1 MSIPL
6 VSSASFRSL
15 VGDAL
20 AGRLDEM
27 LERRDFTDLVL
38 FSDAAGGRIALLPVG
53 PGQRFER
60 LAAVAGLEVDGLRP
74 LCAFHPR
81 EDGADGT
88 EASLV
93 RESLDARER
102 YLAECEHRMAEVGQG
117 LSEREAQLEQREQ
130 QLLTKEREFFR
141 RSGELN
147 RQNGEGEPG
156 GRPA

>member
-1 MSIPL
+1 MNIPL
-6 VSSASFRSL
+6 VSLTSFRSL
-15 VGDAL
+15 VGDPL

-27 LERRDFTDLVL
+27 LERRDFSEVVL
-38 FSDAAGGRIALLPVG
+38 FSDLAGSQVALLPVG
-53 PGQRFER
+53 PGQRYEH
-60 LAAVAGLEVDGLRP
+60 LAAVAGLEVEGLRP

-81 EDGADGT
+81 EDGSDGT

-130 QLLTKEREFFR
+130 QLLSKERDFFR
-141 RSGELN
+141 RSGELT
-147 RQNGEGEPG
+147 RQNEGGESG

>member
-6 VSSASFRSL
+6 VSLSSFRSL

-20 AGRLDEM
+20 SGRLDEM
-27 LERRDFTDLVL
+27 LERRDFTEVVL
-38 FSDAAGGRIALLPVG
+38 FSDLGGARVALLPVG
-53 PGQRFER
+53 PGQRLER

-81 EDGADGT
+81 EDGSDGT

-130 QLLTKEREFFR
+130 REQQLLTKERDFFR
-141 RSGELN
+141 RSGEVT
-147 RQNGEGEPG
+147 R
-156 GRPA
+156 